1 MLEDEIETNEDDL
14 DTFISFGKD
23 AGLMLV
29 KLGGYLESMGAKEFS
44 MDLVNYGDCHFE
56 IESYSIDDKATDGNL
71 PFRAGV
77 TIEDFVTSLL
87 DEMNQDFLDDQ
98 GSEYTQRI
106 CLNLIRNNEIGEWQL
121 FASHD
126 DTVEDNLDEQHDF
139 DEEHNEGDPA
149 FAAIVKFMNENGID
163 TLKYSFSGCGD
174 SGELNDLEAYAN
186 SHLSKDKAKDAI
198 EGEFSGADR
207 GNELTDQDR
216 SQEQSS
222 AFEQGTIESIVP
234 FDFEAVEISIP
245 EIDITESAA
254 SIISDHVDN
263 MTENVGDW
271 WNNSGGSGIAYIYAN
286 GTSGVDV
293 TFYHEELETQF
304 SDVLVDIPIKIF
316 VEPIADRKKDM
327 SKNVELMEP

>member
-1 MLEDEIETNEDDL
+1 MLEDEIKTNEDDL

-29 KLGGYLESMGAKEFS
+29 KLGSYLESMGAKKFS
-44 MDLVNYGDCHFE
+44 MDLVSYGDCHFE
-56 IESYSIDDKATDGNL
+56 IDSYSIDDEDIDANL

-77 TIEDFVTSLL
+77 TIDGFMSSLL
-87 DEMNQDFLDDQ
+87 EEMSQDFLDDQ
-98 GSEYTQRI
+98 CSEYTQNV
-106 CLNLIRNNEIGEWQL
+106 CLNLIRNDEIGEWQL

-126 DTVEDNLDEQHDF
+126 DTVENNLDEEHDF

-163 TLKYSFSGCGD
+163 TLKYSFSGGGD
-174 SGELNDLEAYAN
+174 SGELNDLEAYVN
-186 SHLSKDKAKDAI
+186 NHSSKNKAKDAI

-222 AFEQGTIESIVP
+222 AFEQYTIESIVP

-245 EIDITESAA
+245 EADITASAA
-254 SIISDHVDN
+254 SIISDHVDS
-263 MTENVGDW
+263 MTESVGDW
-271 WNNSGGSGIAYIYAN
+271 WNNNGGSGIAYIYAN

-293 TFYHEELETQF
+293 TFYDEELEAQF

-316 VEPIADRKKDM
+316 VEPIADRKKDL